1 MTIEYEPDVLVD
13 TEQSQETLSV
23 VPCDDHHVVVGDD
36 RHVVGG
42 DDRHVVGGDDRH
54 VVVDTMMVM
63 MMMVTCETSAD
74 TRLERKTPAYNFSK
88 SLQNDHQ
95 PPDDAFD
102 AVVREGWDILVIFPV
117 WILTRD
123 PLGKLFCHHLPV
135 GRR

>member
-42 DDRHVVGGDDRH
+42 DDHHVVGGDDRH

-74 TRLERKTPAYNFSK
+74 TRLERKTPAYNFSLSK
-88 SLQNDHQ
+88 SLQNDH
-95 PPDDAFD
+95 
-102 AVVREGWDILVIFPV
+102 
-117 WILTRD
+117 
-123 PLGKLFCHHLPV
+123 
-135 GRR
+135 